1 MAQVLRPLN
10 GIFNNRDYPNLLVG
24 LDAPDD
30 SAVYLVADDKA
41 IISTMDFFPP
51 VVDDP
56 YHFGA
61 IAAANALSDVYAM
74 GGTPLMAIN
83 LVAFPDGIDNALN
96 ILTEILR
103 GGAEKAR
110 EAGAIIAGGHT
121 VTDKEPKYGLA
132 VTGQIHPKDI
142 IQKGG
147 AKTGDLLI
155 LTKPLGSGVITTA
168 HKNDRVQKSD
178 LDNAIHVM
186 SRLNNHAGRLA
197 VKFGASA
204 MTDITGFGLM
214 GHGYEMANASQK
226 TFVIHY
232 SNLHW
237 MDGARGYAEQSIFA
251 GGVFRNKNYFEKW
264 VTIEA
269 NLQGFEQNL
278 LYDPQTSG
286 GLLMA
291 ISEKTAQQLVSA
303 LQSEGDNVAIIGQ
316 VADGDGQIVVKK

>member
-1 MAQVLRPLN
+1 LAQVLRPLN

-24 LDAPDD
+24 LEEPDD

-83 LVAFPDGIDNALN
+83 LVAFPDGIDNALS

-103 GGAEKAR
+103 GGAEKVR

-132 VTGQIHPKDI
+132 VTGQIHPKSI

-147 AKTGDLLI
+147 AKAGDLLI

-178 LDNAIHVM
+178 LDNAIRVM

-197 VKFGASA
+197 VQFGVSA
-204 MTDITGFGLM
+204 MTDITGFGLI
-214 GHGYEMANASQK
+214 GHGYEMAKASQK
-226 TFVIHY
+226 TFVLQY

-237 MDGARGYAEQSIFA
+237 LDGAQKYAEQSIFA

-269 NLQGFEQNL
+269 NLQGFEENL

-291 ISEKTAQQLVSA
+291 IAEKNAQHLFSA

-316 VADGDGQIVVKK
+316 VEDGDSRIVVKT

>member
-1 MAQVLRPLN
+1 
-10 GIFNNRDYPNLLVG
+10 VG

-147 AKTGDLLI
+147 AKAGDLLL

-168 HKNDRVQKSD
+168 HKNDRVQKLD
-178 LDNAIHVM
+178 LDNAIRVM

-197 VKFGASA
+197 VQFGVSA

-214 GHGYEMANASQK
+214 GHGYEMAKASQK
-226 TFVIHY
+226 TFILHY
-232 SNLHW
+232 ANLHW
-237 MDGARGYAEQSIFA
+237 MDGAQQYAEQSIFA

-269 NLQGFEQNL
+269 NLQAFEQNL

-291 ISEKTAQQLVSA
+291 ISEKNAQHLLSA

-316 VADGDGQIVVKK
+316 VADGDSRIVVKT